1 MIKYFYIKRRFLLH
15 FLLRSNFVFSL
26 FFLLIFNYKG
36 FSQNDCTPSEFPFQY
51 GEKVTY
57 DIYYNWHF
65 VWTHAG
71 EVFFKTDSVLFNKK
85 KAFHFYSFGKTYKK
99 YDWIFK
105 VRDTYQAY
113 ADFNTLRPYWFKRV
127 VNEGSDFILNEYW
140 FNNRTYK
147 AYTFTKK
154 NNSDLKKD
162 SSLLSGCAFDVLTM
176 VYYARTIDYGKYAV
190 NDTIPIKLFI
200 EEKEYLTYIRYLGKE
215 EITTRSKE
223 KFMCY
228 KFKPLL
234 IEGTLFK
241 GGEGMVVWVTADK
254 NKIPVLI
261 ESEILV
267 GSIKAYL
274 KSAEGLKYK

>member
-1 MIKYFYIKRRFLLH
+1 MSNRVALNKKKVYLAVCAVLLC
-15 FLLRSNFVFSL
+15 SFS
-26 FFLLIFNYKG
+26 FAQQHCSIT
-36 FSQNDCTPSEFPFQY
+36 DIPFEG
-51 GEKVTY
+51 GEKITY

-71 EVFFKTDSVLFNKK
+71 EVYFKADSTTFYKK
-85 KAFHFYSFGKTYKK
+85 KVFHFYSYGTTYKK

-105 VRDTYQAY
+105 VRDTYQSY
-113 ADFNTLRPYWFKRV
+113 ADFYSLKPYWFKRV
-127 VNEGSDFILNEYW
+127 VNEGSDYLFNEYW
-140 FNNRTYK
+140 FNYYNGK
-147 AYTFTKK
+147 AYTFSKK
-154 NNSDLKKD
+154 NKLPLQKD
-162 SSLLSGCAFDVLTM
+162 SSSFTPCTFDVLTM
-176 VYYARTIDYGKYAV
+176 VYYARTIDFEKCKH

-200 EEKEYLTYIRYLGKE
+200 EEKEYQTYIRYLGKE
-215 EITTRSKE
+215 EIKTRSKE
-223 KFMCY
+223 VYLCY

-241 GGEGMVVWVTADK
+241 GGEGMTVWVTADK

-274 KSAEGLKYK
+274 KHTEGLKYQMAR